1 MENRK
6 IIAREVAP
14 ENTDFSFYFDGDS
27 FCSSAGDRC
36 YAVYIPGDRRNRG
49 FNGEEYG
56 EIQRDIDSILEYYN
70 EGENTMKQA
79 VEDTLYEDEAKS
91 ITRNTKKLHALKE
104 WAKDAD
110 SGKTET
116 VAEYLTI
123 ITGKQWETKSFRGYS
138 QGDYCEAVYC
148 KDVYSE
154 ESITEI
160 GKMWLGCG
168 SEFGIGEVDKNGDE
182 DLCWGFFVIDHI
194 RWQEGEELRGALAEM
209 YGCDPGEM
217 QVYLYDGETRTAK
230 YKLME
235 SA

>member
-14 ENTDFSFYFDGDS
+14 ENMDFSFYFDGDS
-27 FCSSAGDRC
+27 FRSSAGDRC
-36 YAVYIPGDRRNRG
+36 YAVYIPGDRRSRG
-49 FNGEEYG
+49 FNGEEYRK
-56 EIQRDIDSILEYYN
+56 IQQDIEGILEYYN
-70 EGENTMKQA
+70 DGENTMKQT
-79 VEDTLYEDEAKS
+79 VEDMLYAEESNGIIK
-91 ITRNTKKLHALKE
+91 NTKKLHALKE

-110 SGKTET
+110 SDKTET

-123 ITGKQWETKSFRGYS
+123 ITGKQWESKSFCGYC

-148 KDVYSE
+148 KDVYSK

-168 SEFGIGEVDKNGDE
+168 SEF
-182 DLCWGFFVIDHI
+182 VIDDCHGYYVIDDI
-194 RWQEGEELRGALAEM
+194 RWKEGEELLKALAEM
-209 YGCDPGEM
+209 YGCDSGEM
-217 QVYLYDGETRTAK
+217 QVYLYDGEIRTAK

-235 SA
+235 SAKG